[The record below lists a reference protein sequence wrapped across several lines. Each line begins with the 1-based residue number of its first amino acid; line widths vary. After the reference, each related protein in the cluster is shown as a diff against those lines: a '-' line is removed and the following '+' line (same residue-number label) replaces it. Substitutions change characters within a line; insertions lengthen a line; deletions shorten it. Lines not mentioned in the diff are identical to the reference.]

1 MAAWTKT
8 INIKQYLNPR
18 GEPGA
23 GREGD
28 DDILTIAQNIAK
40 ELKENSHVF
49 GSLPDKLV
57 SATKEAIE
65 RVPDDKDY
73 HELKFNKV
81 LARIYDVADDERIW
95 LGLM

>member
-8 INIKQYLNPR
+8 INIMQYLN
-18 GEPGA
+18 
-23 GREGD
+23 REGD
-28 DDILTIAQNIAK
+28 DDILTIAQNITD
-40 ELKENSHVF
+40 ELKNNSSKF

-73 HELKFNKV
+73 HELKFNQV
-81 LARIYDVADDERIW
+81 LGRIYDVADYERIW
-95 LGLM
+95 LGLF